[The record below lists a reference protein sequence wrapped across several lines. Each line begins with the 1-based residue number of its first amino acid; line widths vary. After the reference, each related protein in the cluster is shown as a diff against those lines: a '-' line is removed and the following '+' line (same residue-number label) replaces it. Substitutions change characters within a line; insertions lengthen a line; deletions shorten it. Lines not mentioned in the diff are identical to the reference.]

1 MFAQPVIRG
10 DPVHNGLVPLVITFT
25 RVEPTDGELHDRS
38 EMVCPQPNRSYSYDA
53 AAPQEKG
60 VSEKKPDLFSHY
72 YDYNITRIPKVFNGA
87 LKCSKVF

>member
-1 MFAQPVIRG
+1 MIAMKWYALNQIEATAMTLQPRK
-10 DPVHNGLVPLVITFT
+10 
-25 RVEPTDGELHDRS
+25 
-38 EMVCPQPNRSYSYDA
+38 
-53 AAPQEKG
+53 KG